1 MRVGAVA
8 GTRPNERIPALKH
21 LRPIVVAAAAV
32 VCTPAA
38 LAQVY
43 VGGSVGT
50 TEANLDCSGTLGCN
64 NDGNGGKVFAGY
76 SFGNGL
82 ALEAVYQNF
91 GKATSTQDNAGTPV
105 VVELGST
112 GVGVGL
118 AIGGA
123 ASDDWSF
130 IVRVGMVRNK
140 VGSRIAG
147 ATAGPSDGL
156 QSTQPYSGVSI
167 GYRVTRKASIDLA
180 FDGSRVKIS
189 TGSYNVRA
197 VGLGATLSF

>member
-1 MRVGAVA
+1 M
-8 GTRPNERIPALKH
+8 KH
-21 LRPIVVAAAAV
+21 LRPALVAAAAL
-32 VCTPAA
+32 CAA
-38 LAQVY
+38 AAHAQVY

-50 TEANLDCSGTLGCN
+50 TEANLDCAGTLGCN
-64 NDGNGGKVFAGY
+64 NDGNGGKLFAGY

-82 ALEAVYQNF
+82 ALEGVYQNF
-91 GKATSTQDNAGTPV
+91 GKAASTQSIGGTPTS
-105 VVELGST
+105 VELGST
-112 GVGVGL
+112 GVGFGL

-123 ASDDWSF
+123 ASEDWSF
-130 IVRVGMVRNK
+130 IVRVGMARNK
-140 VGSRIAG
+140 VSSRIAG

-167 GYRVTRKASIDLA
+167 GYRLTRKASLDLA

-189 TGSYNVRA
+189 SGTYNVRA